1 MESIGQRI
9 NKLRKEKS
17 LSQEYI
23 AEQIGVT
30 RQAVSKWENDTSA
43 PDTYNLIALAELF
56 NVSVE
61 YIATGKTEEPSLT
74 VTQPQTIQIA
84 TEKEKMPQIVKQP
97 QIKSSGI
104 TACQIAGFI
113 LLSIGLLSF
122 IVGLMVFLPLILFSV
137 YLTVSGIICIAVKKR
152 TVIALL
158 CGLIITSVII
168 MILIL
173 FSIRI
178 TV

>member
-1 MESIGQRI
+1 MDSIGQRI
-9 NKLRKEKS
+9 SKLRKEKS

-61 YIATGKTEEPSLT
+61 YIATGKTEEPPLT

-84 TEKEKMPQIVKQP
+84 TEKMPQIVQQP

-104 TACQIAGFI
+104 TACQIA
-113 LLSIGLLSF
+113 
-122 IVGLMVFLPLILFSV
+122 
-137 YLTVSGIICIAVKKR
+137 
-152 TVIALL
+152 
-158 CGLIITSVII
+158 
-168 MILIL
+168 
-173 FSIRI
+173 
-178 TV
+178 

>member
-9 NKLRKEKS
+9 SKLRKEKS

-61 YIATGKTEEPSLT
+61 YIATGKTEEPPLT
-74 VTQPQTIQIA
+74 VAQPQVIQIA
-84 TEKEKMPQIVKQP
+84 TEKEEMPRIIQP

-104 TACQIAGFI
+104 TACQMAGFI

-122 IVGLMVFLPLILFSV
+122 IVGLMIFSPLILFSV

>member
-61 YIATGKTEEPSLT
+61 YIATGKTEEPPLT

-84 TEKEKMPQIVKQP
+84 TEKMPQIVQQP